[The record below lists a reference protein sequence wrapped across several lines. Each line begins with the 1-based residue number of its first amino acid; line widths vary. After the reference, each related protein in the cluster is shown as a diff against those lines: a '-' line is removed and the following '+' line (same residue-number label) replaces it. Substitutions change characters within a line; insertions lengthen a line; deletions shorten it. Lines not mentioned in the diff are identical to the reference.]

1 MSIREGEGEGGPSLP
16 AGGSDSSEACMQAGA
31 FECPESVYY
40 CEVLQ
45 RNAAWIIL
53 SKGVRR
59 AEQEVLELGAAWMGA
74 LFEQVGRQARLFA
87 TLRGTAAVNY
97 CDIKQALRAVC
108 PSAYALLFA
117 ASVDPLAPRLPKQL
131 PPKPQGASLIT
142 SDESWLVSDLLEQR
156 EMLQSNNSL
165 AQGEPHQK
173 GPHETRPAHV
183 PDYLPKYPP
192 AHLYR
197 RTEAPWSVET
207 DPHVAEFRRKYRKLE
222 LQLQL
227 PQLQLP
233 EPLREKE
240 RGGGYQPDG
249 GNTEGSFWGV
259 PTAHE
264 IQEQQQG
271 PVFDQR
277 QQQQPESADVASRTL
292 RKAEPGAGDRPA
304 LDLYLR

>member
-1 MSIREGEGEGGPSLP
+1 MSIREGEGSHFTA
-16 AGGSDSSEACMQAGA
+16 AGASDSSVACTQAGA

-53 SKGVRR
+53 SKGVRH

-117 ASVDPLAPRLPKQL
+117 ASVDHLAPRLPKQL
-131 PPKPQGASLIT
+131 PPKPQGASIIT

-156 EMLQSNNSL
+156 EKLQGNSL
-165 AQGEPHQK
+165 VQGEAQQK
-173 GPHETRPAHV
+173 GPNETRPAHV

-192 AHLYR
+192 PHLYR
-197 RTEAPWSVET
+197 RTEAAWSVET
-207 DPHVAEFRRKYRKLE
+207 DPHVAEFKRKYRKLE

-233 EPLREKE
+233 EPLRGKDQ
-240 RGGGYQPDG
+240 GGYSDG
-249 GNTEGSFWGV
+249 GNTEGTFWGV
-259 PTAHE
+259 PTAQE
-264 IQEQQQG
+264 IREQQQG
-271 PVFDQR
+271 YVDQG
-277 QQQQPESADVASRTL
+277 QQQPETADLASRTL

-304 LDLYLR
+304 VDLYLR

>member
-1 MSIREGEGEGGPSLP
+1 MSIREGKGGHPIAP
-16 AGGSDSSEACMQAGA
+16 CASDSSVACTEAGA

-53 SKGVRR
+53 SKGVRH

-74 LFEQVGRQARLFA
+74 LLEQVGRQARLFA

-117 ASVDPLAPRLPKQL
+117 ASVDPLAPRPPKQL
-131 PPKPQGASLIT
+131 PPNPQGATIIT

-156 EMLQSNNSL
+156 EKLHANSL
-165 AQGEPHQK
+165 AQGDAQQK

-183 PDYLPKYPP
+183 PDYLPTYPP

-197 RTEAPWSVET
+197 RTEAIWSVET

-233 EPLREKE
+233 EPLRETE
-240 RGGGYQPDG
+240 QGGFKDG
-249 GNTEGSFWGV
+249 GNTDGCFWGV
-259 PTAHE
+259 PAAHD
-264 IQEQQQG
+264 IQEHQQG
-271 PVFDQR
+271 PGDQG
-277 QQQQPESADVASRTL
+277 QQQPDAADLASRTV

-304 LDLYLR
+304 VDLFLR

>member
-1 MSIREGEGEGGPSLP
+1 MSIRKGEGGHLIA
-16 AGGSDSSEACMQAGA
+16 AGAGNSSVACTQAGA
-31 FECPESVYY
+31 FVCPESVYY

-53 SKGVRR
+53 SKGVRH
-59 AEQEVLELGAAWMGA
+59 AEQQVLELGAAWMGA
-74 LFEQVGRQARLFA
+74 LLEQVGRQARLFA

-117 ASVDPLAPRLPKQL
+117 ASVDPLAPRSPKQL
-131 PPKPQGASLIT
+131 PPKPQGPPIII
-142 SDESWLVSDLLEQR
+142 SDESWLLSDLLEQR
-156 EMLQSNNSL
+156 EKLQANSP
-165 AQGEPHQK
+165 AQGEPDMK
-173 GPHETRPAHV
+173 GPHDTRPAHV

-233 EPLREKE
+233 EPLREKKQ
-240 RGGGYQPDG
+240 GGFQDVS
-249 GNTEGSFWGV
+249 NTDGSFWGV

-264 IQEQQQG
+264 LQEQQRG
-271 PVFDQR
+271 PGDQR
-277 QQQQPESADVASRTL
+277 QQQPDSAELASRTV
-292 RKAEPGAGDRPA
+292 RKADPGAGDRPA
-304 LDLYLR
+304 VDLYLR